1 MLYLHEERWLISIMH
16 SSSFDIRQLEAFAAV
31 MSAGSVTGAAR
42 LLGRSQPAVSRLIQD
57 LEGDIGYALLYRN
70 GPRVTPTARGLL
82 FHAEVE
88 RHFSSLAHIRER
100 ANAIG
105 LDEPASLTI
114 AATPSLAAGVLPQ
127 AIAAV
132 AADLIPRHLHVQAL
146 AAENVV
152 QAVLSRSADFGIASL
167 PLEHPGLD
175 VHWVA
180 DAPCVVALAV
190 SDPLAGNSVVRLA
203 DLSERRIITLANPF
217 RLRHRIDEALK
228 RAGVAPQQ
236 IIDVN
241 SSMTALTM
249 VRAGL
254 GAAIV
259 EPATVVGV
267 PIEGI
272 VMRVLDHTIPFLFGA
287 ISAAAHPL
295 TPTVA
300 ALIDAARTVALAMPG
315 CRLREPGGDETLAEA
330 VYGNV
335 AELEGA
341 TS

>member
-1 MLYLHEERWLISIMH
+1 MSIMH
-16 SSSFDIRQLEAFAAV
+16 SNSFDIRQLEAFAAV

-42 LLGRSQPAVSRLIQD
+42 LLGRSQPAVTRLIQD
-57 LEGDIGYALLYRN
+57 LEADIGYPLLHRS
-70 GPRVTPTARGLL
+70 GPRITPTSRGVL
-82 FHAEVE
+82 FHAVVE
-88 RHFSSLAHIRER
+88 RHLASLAHIRER

-105 LDEPASLTI
+105 LDEPSTLTI

-132 AADLIPRHLHVQAL
+132 APDLLPRHLHVQAL

-152 QAVLSRSADFGIASL
+152 QAVLARSADFGIASL

-180 DAPCVVALAV
+180 DAPCVVALGA
-190 SDPLAGNSVVRLA
+190 SDPLAGQDVVRLA
-203 DLSERRIITLANPF
+203 DLAERRIITLANPY
-217 RLRHRIDEALK
+217 RLRHRVDEALE
-228 RAGVAPQQ
+228 RAGVTPQR

-241 SSMTALTM
+241 ASMTALTM

-254 GAAIV
+254 GVAIV
-259 EPATVVGV
+259 EPATVCGV
-267 PIEGI
+267 PLEGI

-287 ISAAAHPL
+287 ISPAARPL

-300 ALIDAARTVALAMPG
+300 AVIEAALAVALAMPG
-315 CRLREPGGDETLAEA
+315 CRLHDSSRAEA
-330 VYGNV
+330 LADTVYGRTS
-335 AELEGA
+335 LPEGVQ
-341 TS
+341 S

>member
-1 MLYLHEERWLISIMH
+1 MH
-16 SSSFDIRQLEAFAAV
+16 YSPLDIRQLEAFAAV

-42 LLGRSQPAVSRLIQD
+42 LLSRSQPAVSRLIQD
-57 LEGDIGYALLYRN
+57 LEADIGYALLHRS
-70 GPRVTPTARGLL
+70 GPRITPTARGLV

-88 RHFSSLAHIRER
+88 RHLASLTHIRER

-114 AATPSLAAGVLPQ
+114 AATPSLAAAVLSQ

-132 AADLIPRHLHVQAL
+132 APGLIPRHLHVQAL

-152 QAVLSRSADFGIASL
+152 QAVLARSADFGISSL

-175 VHWVA
+175 VHWIA
-180 DAPCVVALAV
+180 DAPCVVALAAD
-190 SDPLAGNSVVRLA
+190 DPLAANDVVRLA
-203 DLSERRIITLANPF
+203 DLAERRIITLANPF
-217 RLRHRIDEALK
+217 RLRHRIDEAFG
-228 RAGVAPQQ
+228 RAGVSPQR

-241 SSMTALTM
+241 ASMTALTM

-267 PIEGI
+267 PLEGI

-287 ISAAAHPL
+287 ISPAAHPL

-300 ALIDAARTVALAMPG
+300 AMIDAARAVALAMPG
-315 CRLREPGGDETLAEA
+315 CRLHDSGSVEVLADA
-330 VYGNV
+330 VYGDMP
-335 AELEGA
+335 LPEGV
-341 TS
+341 SS

>member
-1 MLYLHEERWLISIMH
+1 MSNMH

-42 LLGRSQPAVSRLIQD
+42 LLGRSQPAVTRLIQD
-57 LEGDIGYALLYRN
+57 LEADIGYALLHRS
-70 GPRVTPTARGLL
+70 GPRISPTARGLL

-88 RHFSSLAHIRER
+88 RHLASLTHIRER

-127 AIAAV
+127 AIAAL
-132 AADLIPRHLHVQAL
+132 APDLLPRHLHVQAL

-152 QAVLSRSADFGIASL
+152 QAVLARSADFGIASL
-167 PLEHPGLD
+167 PLEHPGLE

-180 DAPCVVALAV
+180 DAPCVVAVAA
-190 SDPLAGNSVVRLA
+190 SDPLAESDIVRLA
-203 DLSERRIITLANPF
+203 DLAERRIITLANPY
-217 RLRHRIDEALK
+217 RLRHRVDEALE
-228 RAGVAPQQ
+228 RAGVTPRR

-241 SSMTALTM
+241 ASMTALTM
-249 VRAGL
+249 VKAGL
-254 GAAIV
+254 GVAIV
-259 EPATVVGV
+259 EPATVYGV
-267 PIEGI
+267 PLKGI

-287 ISAAAHPL
+287 ISPAALPM

-300 ALIDAARTVALAMPG
+300 AMIDAARTVALAMPG
-315 CRLREPGGDETLAEA
+315 CRLHDSSGDALADT
-330 VYGNV
+330 VYGQTLLS
-335 AELEGA
+335 EE
-341 TS
+341 TPS

>member
-1 MLYLHEERWLISIMH
+1 MSSMH
-16 SSSFDIRQLEAFAAV
+16 SNSFDIRQLEAFAAV

-42 LLGRSQPAVSRLIQD
+42 LLGRSQPAVTRLIQD
-57 LEGDIGYALLYRN
+57 LEADIGYALLHRS
-70 GPRVTPTARGLL
+70 GPRIAPTARGLL

-88 RHFSSLAHIRER
+88 RHLSSLSHIRER

-132 AADLIPRHLHVQAL
+132 APGLIPRHLHVQAL

-152 QAVLSRSADFGIASL
+152 QAVLARSADFGISSL

-180 DAPCVVALAV
+180 DAPCVVALAAD
-190 SDPLAGNSVVRLA
+190 DPLASDDVVRLA
-203 DLSERRIITLANPF
+203 DLADRRIITLANPY
-217 RLRHRIDEALK
+217 RLRHRVDEALE
-228 RAGVAPQQ
+228 RAGVVPQQ
-236 IIDVN
+236 MIDVN
-241 SSMTALTM
+241 ASITALTM

-254 GAAIV
+254 GVAIV

-267 PIEGI
+267 PLEGT
-272 VMRVLDHTIPFLFGA
+272 VMRVLDHNIPFLFGA
-287 ISAAAHPL
+287 ISPAALPM

-300 ALIDAARTVALAMPG
+300 AIIDAARAVALAMPG
-315 CRLREPGGDETLAEA
+315 CRLHESGGVEALADT
-330 VYGNV
+330 VYGQTS
-335 AELEGA
+335 LPEGIP
-341 TS
+341 S